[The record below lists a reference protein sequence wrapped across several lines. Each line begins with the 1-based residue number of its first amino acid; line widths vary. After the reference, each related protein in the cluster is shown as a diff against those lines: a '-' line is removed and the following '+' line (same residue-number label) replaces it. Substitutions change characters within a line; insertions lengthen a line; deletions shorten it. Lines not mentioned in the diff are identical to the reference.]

1 MKEYSVYNEETG
13 MIENTEEMQK
23 FLDDI
28 NPKLEKMRNDGASV
42 SEVFDFFDKTFE
54 EWSKKDAE
62 DNGLL

>member
-13 MIENTEEMQK
+13 MIENTEEMQA

-28 NPKLEKMRNDGASV
+28 NPKLEKMRNDGAST
-42 SEVFDFFDKTFE
+42 SEVFDFFDKAFE